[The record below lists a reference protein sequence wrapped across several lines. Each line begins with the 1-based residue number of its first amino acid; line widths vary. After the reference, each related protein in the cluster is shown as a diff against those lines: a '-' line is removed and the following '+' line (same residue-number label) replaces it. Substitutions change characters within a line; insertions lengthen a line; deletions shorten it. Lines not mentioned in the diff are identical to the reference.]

1 MLLFLF
7 SKTRLQSVEW
17 KATVTPLA
25 SIIGSGFL
33 VVTPLMLMI
42 CGKYA
47 PLAITG
53 IVIFAYVIGSVL
65 RFNISHFSGQ
75 LDSSHTP
82 QYIKELERLSYLT
95 LSISYLISIAFY
107 IKLLSYFLL
116 KAVNSID
123 PFYANLITTVILGS
137 LGVIGKLRGFKHLE
151 SLEEYSVNIKLA
163 IIAAMLAGL
172 AIYNINLYNAGK
184 WHLLLTTPP
193 IDLTTVRELLGVII
207 IVQGFETSRYLTAQ
221 YSPAMRIKTM
231 RIAQIIS
238 GIIYV
243 AFITLA
249 MVMFNVITHY
259 DETTIIDVISLSSI
273 ILPSM
278 LIIAAVFSQFS
289 AAIADMIG
297 AGGLTLEALH
307 LRTKP
312 NNVYLIF
319 ALMAIILIW
328 MSNVFQIV
336 TIASRAFALY
346 YAIQAFEAAMIS
358 YKQRRNAVSIS
369 RTVLFLIMFIV
380 LMFSVVYG
388 IPV

>member
-1 MLLFLF
+1 
-7 SKTRLQSVEW
+7 
-17 KATVTPLA
+17 
-25 SIIGSGFL
+25 
-33 VVTPLMLMI
+33 
-42 CGKYA
+42 
-47 PLAITG
+47 
-53 IVIFAYVIGSVL
+53 
-65 RFNISHFSGQ
+65 
-75 LDSSHTP
+75 
-82 QYIKELERLSYLT
+82 
-95 LSISYLISIAFY
+95 
-107 IKLLSYFLL
+107 
-116 KAVNSID
+116 
-123 PFYANLITTVILGS
+123 
-137 LGVIGKLRGFKHLE
+137 
-151 SLEEYSVNIKLA
+151 
-163 IIAAMLAGL
+163 
-172 AIYNINLYNAGK
+172 
-184 WHLLLTTPP
+184 
-193 IDLTTVRELLGVII
+193 
-207 IVQGFETSRYLTAQ
+207 
-221 YSPAMRIKTM
+221 
-231 RIAQIIS
+231 
-238 GIIYV
+238 
-243 AFITLA
+243 
-249 MVMFNVITHY
+249 VITHY

-358 YKQRRNAVSIS
+358 YKQRRSAVSIS